1 MNDYTLENKISVTQ
15 EFLNEL
21 ISRSWQD
28 IENLKNQISSI
39 ASVTSQDKALH
50 LLLNNLL
57 TNYYIFAGCLENLE
71 TDFDVTTETVF
82 SDDNEKLEIEQTEI
96 QTEIAKP
103 QVQQQ
108 TQLLNEPTD
117 DFEPF
122 EYFVDF
128 DEPIGEK
135 LTDKDL
141 YV

>member
-15 EFLNEL
+15 EFLKEL

-39 ASVTSQDKALH
+39 ASITPQDKALH

-71 TDFDVTTETVF
+71 TDFDVTTEIIA
-82 SDDNEKLEIEQTEI
+82 SGGDEKLEVEQTEI
-96 QTEIAKP
+96 TEP

-108 TQLLNEPTD
+108 TQLLDEPID

-141 YV
+141 YA